1 VHGLFAAVF
10 GCLVTSLTIK
20 VPEMR
25 YIPIL
30 VAAALLAGCAT
41 NVVAE
46 KASRFDQGVAAYDS
60 GDYQTAYRIWNEL
73 ADDNDLAAMRNV
85 AQLLRQG
92 KGVEKNPKRAFKLY
106 QSAAEKGLV
115 TAMAN
120 VGDMYL
126 NGEGVE
132 KNPEAAAAWYAR
144 AAAAGLSLAQWKLA
158 EMYDAGNGV
167 QKDPVRARA
176 LLERA
181 ARNGY
186 APAQAKLKSMG
197 LTLNDAGEV
206 IEQPAPAPAPQA
218 ADDGNKA
225 YKDGGEPGFFD
236 RLVGGGSSSP
246 KPITPAP
253 AATTGMSPGAPI
265 LPDVIAKMAQA
276 DLTAVY
282 AGVAAYNA
290 GDKKNALS
298 IWHSAATRGVPDA
311 QLRVGLM
318 FERGDGT
325 AQDAIEGYRWLRHA
339 AAQGHP
345 QAITE
350 LARVSAKLAPAE
362 RAIAESL
369 VREPI
374 AKAKK
379 PN

>member
-1 VHGLFAAVF
+1 MRHAWVF
-10 GCLVTSLTIK
+10 
-20 VPEMR
+20 
-25 YIPIL
+25 
-30 VAAALLAGCAT
+30 VAAALLSGCAT
-41 NVVAE
+41 NIVAE

-60 GDYQTAYRIWNEL
+60 GDYQTAYRIWDEL
-73 ADDNDLAAMRNV
+73 ARDNDLAAMRNV

-92 KGVEKNPKRAFKLY
+92 KGVEKDPKRAFKLY
-106 QSAAEKGLV
+106 MEAAEKGLV

-126 NGEGVE
+126 SGEGVD
-132 KNPEAAAAWYAR
+132 KNAEAAAAWYAR
-144 AAAAGLSLAQWKLA
+144 AATAGLSLAQWKLA
-158 EMYDAGNGV
+158 DMYDTGVGV
-167 QKDPVRARA
+167 QKDPARSRA

-186 APAQAKLKSMG
+186 APAQAKLKAMG
-197 LTLNDAGEV
+197 LTLNEVGEV
-206 IEQPAPAPAPQA
+206 VEPAAPKQSGDAPYQ
-218 ADDGNKA
+218 
-225 YKDGGEPGFFD
+225 GGGQSNFFD
-236 RLVGGGSSSP
+236 RLVGGAAP
-246 KPITPAP
+246 KSIAPP
-253 AATTGMSPGAPI
+253 AAAQSVSMSPGDPLAPE
-265 LPDVIAKMAQA
+265 LVSKMGQT

-290 GDKKNALS
+290 GDKKNALT
-298 IWHSAATRGVPDA
+298 IWHAAATRGVAEA

-318 FERGDGT
+318 FERGDGA

-345 QAITE
+345 QAIVE

-369 VREPI
+369 VREPVS
-374 AKAKK
+374 KAKK

>member
-1 VHGLFAAVF
+1 
-10 GCLVTSLTIK
+10 
-20 VPEMR
+20 MR

-41 NVVAE
+41 NIVAE

-60 GDYQTAYRIWNEL
+60 GDYQTAYRIWDEL
-73 ADDNDLAAMRNV
+73 ARDNDLAAMRNV

-106 QSAAEKGLV
+106 QDAAEKGLV

-126 NGEGVE
+126 AGEGVE
-132 KNPEAAAAWYAR
+132 KNAEAAAAWYAR
-144 AAAAGLSLAQWKLA
+144 AATAGLSLAQWKLA
-158 EMYDAGNGV
+158 DMYDAGNGV
-167 QKDPVRARA
+167 QKDPARARA

-186 APAQAKLKSMG
+186 APAQARLKSMG

-206 IEQPAPAPAPQA
+206 VEPAAPPPPPART

-225 YKDGGEPGFFD
+225 YRDGGESNFFD

-246 KPITPAP
+246 KPITPAQP
-253 AATTGMSPGAPI
+253 AATGMTPGAPI
-265 LPDVIAKMAQA
+265 SPDVIAKMAQA

-290 GDKKNALS
+290 GDKKNALV
-298 IWHSAATRGVPDA
+298 IWHGAATRGVADA

-374 AKAKK
+374 SKAKK

>member
-1 VHGLFAAVF
+1 
-10 GCLVTSLTIK
+10 
-20 VPEMR
+20 MR
-25 YIPIL
+25 YVWIL
-30 VAAALLAGCAT
+30 LTAALLSGCAT
-41 NVVAE
+41 NIVAE

-60 GDYQTAYRIWNEL
+60 GDYQTAYRIWDEL
-73 ADDNDLAAMRNV
+73 ARDNDLAAMRNV

-92 KGVEKNPKRAFKLY
+92 KGVQKDPKRAFKLY
-106 QSAAEKGLV
+106 TEAAEKGLV

-126 NGEGVE
+126 SGEGVE
-132 KNPEAAAAWYAR
+132 KNAEAAAAWYAR
-144 AAAAGLSLAQWKLA
+144 AATAGLSLAQWKLA
-158 EMYDAGNGV
+158 DMYDTGVGV
-167 QKDPVRARA
+167 QKDPARARA

-186 APAQAKLKSMG
+186 APAQAKLKAMG
-197 LTLNDAGEV
+197 LTLSDTGEV
-206 IEQPAPAPAPQA
+206 IETPAAPKET
-218 ADDGNKA
+218 ADSA
-225 YKDGGEPGFFD
+225 YQGGGQSNFFD
-236 RLVGGGSSSP
+236 RLVGGSDP
-246 KPITPAP
+246 KPITPP
-253 AATTGMSPGAPI
+253 AAQSASMSPGDPLAP
-265 LPDVIAKMAQA
+265 DQVSKMAPT
-276 DLTAVY
+276 DLTALY

-290 GDKKNALS
+290 GDKKNALT
-298 IWHSAATRGVPDA
+298 IWHAAATRGVADA

-325 AQDAIEGYRWLRHA
+325 SQDAIEGYRWLRHA

-345 QAITE
+345 QAIVE

-369 VREPI
+369 VREPV

>member
-1 VHGLFAAVF
+1 
-10 GCLVTSLTIK
+10 
-20 VPEMR
+20 MR
-25 YIPIL
+25 YVPIL
-30 VAAALLAGCAT
+30 VAVILLAGCAT
-41 NVVAE
+41 NIVAE

-60 GDYQTAYRIWNEL
+60 GDYQTAYRIWDEL
-73 ADDNDLAAMRNV
+73 AQDNDLAAMRNV

-106 QSAAEKGLV
+106 QDAADKGLV

-132 KNPEAAAAWYAR
+132 KNAEAAAAWYAR
-144 AAAAGLSLAQWKLA
+144 AATAGLSLAQWKLA
-158 EMYDAGNGV
+158 EMYDAGTGV
-167 QKDPVRARA
+167 QKDPARARA

-206 IEQPAPAPAPQA
+206 VEQPAPLPPPPPAAQA
-218 ADDGNKA
+218 ADEGNKA
-225 YKDGGEPGFFD
+225 YKDGGKPGFFD
-236 RLVGGGSSSP
+236 RLVGGGSSAP
-246 KPITPAP
+246 KSITPAQTAP
-253 AATTGMSPGAPI
+253 AGMSPGAPI
-265 LPDVIAKMAQA
+265 SPDVIAKMAQA

-290 GDKKNALS
+290 GDKKNALT
-298 IWHSAATRGVPDA
+298 IWHGAATRGVADA

-350 LARVSAKLAPAE
+350 LARVSARLAPAE

>member
-1 VHGLFAAVF
+1 
-10 GCLVTSLTIK
+10 
-20 VPEMR
+20 MR
-25 YIPIL
+25 YAWVF
-30 VAAALLAGCAT
+30 VAAALLSGCAT
-41 NVVAE
+41 NIVAE

-60 GDYQTAYRIWNEL
+60 GDYQTAYRIWDEL
-73 ADDNDLAAMRNV
+73 ARDNDLAAMRNV

-92 KGVEKNPKRAFKLY
+92 KGVEKDPKRAFKLY
-106 QSAAEKGLV
+106 MEAAEKGLV

-126 NGEGVE
+126 SGEGVD
-132 KNPEAAAAWYAR
+132 KNAEAAAAWYAR
-144 AAAAGLSLAQWKLA
+144 AATAGLSLAQWKLA
-158 EMYDAGNGV
+158 DMYDNGVGV
-167 QKDPVRARA
+167 QKDPARSRA

-186 APAQAKLKSMG
+186 APAQAKLKAMG
-197 LTLNDAGEV
+197 LTLSETGEV
-206 IEQPAPAPAPQA
+206 VEAPAPKTTADAPYQ
-218 ADDGNKA
+218 
-225 YKDGGEPGFFD
+225 GGGQSNFFD
-236 RLVGGGSSSP
+236 RLVGSGAAP
-246 KPITPAP
+246 KSIAP
-253 AATTGMSPGAPI
+253 PSAAQPVSMSPGDPMAPE
-265 LPDVIAKMAQA
+265 LVSKMAQG

-290 GDKKNALS
+290 GDKKNALT
-298 IWHSAATRGVPDA
+298 IWHAAATRGVAEA

-318 FERGDGT
+318 FERGDGA

-345 QAITE
+345 QAIVE

-369 VREPI
+369 VREPV

>member
-1 VHGLFAAVF
+1 
-10 GCLVTSLTIK
+10 
-20 VPEMR
+20 MR

-30 VAAALLAGCAT
+30 IVALVLSGCAT
-41 NVVAE
+41 NIVAE

-60 GDYQTAYRIWNEL
+60 GDYQTAFRIWDAL
-73 ADDNDLAAMRNV
+73 AGENDLAAMRNV

-106 QSAAEKGLV
+106 MEAADKGLV

-126 NGEGVE
+126 SGEGVD
-132 KNPEAAAAWYAR
+132 KNAEAAAAWYAR
-144 AAAAGLSLAQWKLA
+144 AATAGLSLAQWKLA
-158 EMYDAGNGV
+158 EMYDSGTGV
-167 QKDPVRARA
+167 QKDPARSRA

-186 APAQAKLKSMG
+186 APAQAKLKAMG
-197 LTLNDAGEV
+197 LTLNAAGEV
-206 IEQPAPAPAPQA
+206 VEAPASSLKA
-218 ADDGNKA
+218 ADSADKPF
-225 YKDGGEPGFFD
+225 KDGGESSFFD
-236 RLVGGGSSSP
+236 RLVGGNSP
-246 KPITPAP
+246 PKSITPTQP
-253 AATTGMSPGAPI
+253 AAAVSMTPGDPIAPDFI
-265 LPDVIAKMAQA
+265 SKMAQA

-290 GDKKNALS
+290 GDKKNALT
-298 IWHSAATRGVPDA
+298 IWHGAATRGVAEA

-318 FERGDGT
+318 YERGDGT
-325 AQDAIEGYRWLRHA
+325 GQDAIEGYRWLRHA

-345 QAITE
+345 LAIAE

-369 VREPI
+369 VKEPVN
-374 AKAKK
+374 KAKK